1 MDQSLKEV
9 ITQRV
14 ERTAEALR
22 KNNMEA
28 VCLSSAEEVVPYIKS
43 RLKAGDTVAAGGS
56 MTLAA
61 TGVMSLLASGEYNYL
76 NRDTEGLTPEQR
88 GEIMRKAFFADAH
101 FASAN
106 AISEDGEIHEV
117 DGNGNRVAAI
127 IYGPQNVFIVAGY
140 NKIVENAEEAFK
152 RISTYASPANAKRL
166 SCKTPCAVTGK
177 CIDCQSDAR
186 ICCDYVTL
194 KHQRTKN
201 RICVLLVAEELGY

>member
-1 MDQSLKEV
+1 MDKSLKETV
-9 ITQRV
+9 VQRM

-28 VCLSSAEEVVPYIKS
+28 VCLETLSEVVPYIKS
-43 RLKAGDTVAAGGS
+43 RLHKGCSVAAGGS
-56 MTLAA
+56 MTLASS
-61 TGVMSLLASGEYNYL
+61 GVMDLLSCGDYDYI
-76 NRDTEGLTPEQR
+76 NRDAADLTAEQKADK
-88 GEIMRKAFFADAH
+88 MRKAFFADVY

-106 AISEDGEIHEV
+106 AVSEKGEVHEV

-127 IYGPQNVFIVAGY
+127 IYGPKKVFLVAGY
-140 NKIVENAEEAFK
+140 NKIVENEKEAFK

-177 CIDCQSDAR
+177 CSDCQGDSR

-194 KHQRTKN
+194 KHQRTKD
-201 RICVLLVAEELGY
+201 RICVVLVAEELGY